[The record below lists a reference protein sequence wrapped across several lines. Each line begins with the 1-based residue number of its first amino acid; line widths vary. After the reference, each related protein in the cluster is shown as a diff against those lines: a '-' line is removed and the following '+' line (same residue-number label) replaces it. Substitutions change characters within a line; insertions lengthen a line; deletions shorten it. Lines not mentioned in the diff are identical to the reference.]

1 VLILIDISASHDFIS
16 QELVQQLGLKV
27 TPTQTYGLRLS
38 DGNKKNAQGCCE
50 QMEIQLG
57 QMTITEKLFLFDL
70 GGVYVILG
78 IAGLKKLG
86 DVKVNWKFL
95 TMQFK
100 SKDN

>member
-1 VLILIDISASHDFIS
+1 M
-16 QELVQQLGLKV
+16 QQLGLKV